1 MYSLGT
7 SSQIRVM
14 IYAGEGKTI
23 LTTAVELKLP
33 GRTLKLSTIE
43 EDLNNGSGFSFPVP
57 GKWRSIM
64 GSSTSNTLGR
74 SPSYWVV
81 TTTSPSPEIEW
92 DYQGLALYQSNL
104 TQNNM
109 IYGPIPSNTITWS
122 EPIISPSIKTVF
134 IQAVFVQA
142 LQDQIV
148 FLYFAEEFT
157 TPSNRTQLSQKIK
170 EKGVKDI
177 MDNTIVDPI
186 KNKTCV
192 KYLYKPNLPNLGENY
207 YSATK
212 RIHALHIRIS
222 SKPDITAEMDKYI
235 Q

>member
-81 TTTSPSPEIEW
+81 TTTSPSPRRLNGTLKVW
-92 DYQGLALYQSNL
+92 HC
-104 TQNNM
+104 T
-109 IYGPIPSNTITWS
+109 
-122 EPIISPSIKTVF
+122 
-134 IQAVFVQA
+134 
-142 LQDQIV
+142 
-148 FLYFAEEFT
+148 
-157 TPSNRTQLSQKIK
+157 R
-170 EKGVKDI
+170 
-177 MDNTIVDPI
+177 
-186 KNKTCV
+186 
-192 KYLYKPNLPNLGENY
+192 
-207 YSATK
+207 AT
-212 RIHALHIRIS
+212 
-222 SKPDITAEMDKYI
+222 
-235 Q
+235 